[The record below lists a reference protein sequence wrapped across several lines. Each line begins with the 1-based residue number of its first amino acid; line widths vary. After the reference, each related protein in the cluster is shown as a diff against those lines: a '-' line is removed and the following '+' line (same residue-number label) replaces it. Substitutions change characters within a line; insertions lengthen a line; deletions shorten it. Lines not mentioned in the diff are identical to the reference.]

1 MSDIKEHEN
10 ESSPATKGMKETGSE
25 ADHSQRTL
33 SRFAPVAKLSNK
45 SFASLHIQNSHVI
58 KEVPE
63 QEESPAIIKEPEQ
76 K

>member
-25 ADHSQRTL
+25 ADHSQRIL

-45 SFASLHIQNSHVI
+45 SLHIQNSHVI